1 MRKHY
6 IPCSETAPL
15 TVATVSDGLPPS
27 LQARVFPAKT
37 GTKEPAVKRW
47 QKSWKTPQKRKRM
60 MLEYITDFAHN
71 PVGIRLGWD
80 YATNLNLTVID
91 IDKPDALTEHQLNV
105 LEKWPWLVW
114 TQRGM
119 HCYGLL
125 PHGVVME
132 KRHDWGEFL
141 SEGAFV
147 MAPGTLHP
155 TGIQYRPSLHFGKG
169 NIPTFSPEL
178 LEDLAKATRPS
189 DPSCPAPPHTTT
201 IGKPDT
207 GVGAW
212 TGSPNPALFD
222 MLRHWAYKQPRPA
235 TQEEWRQTI
244 VTKGLEM
251 AAAMPDRS
259 GINDKVVIDMAG
271 RIASWTWKFR
281 RPANPFAT
289 TDSEVQKERNRRS
302 IASRRARVADR
313 NKKVLELHAK
323 GWSLRAIASEMK
335 MGKSSVADVIRNAK
349 VRGTAATPEESSCP
363 TITHTTSARMA

>member
-1 MRKHY
+1 MRKQY
-6 IPCSETAPL
+6 ILCSEAAPL
-15 TVATVSDGLPPS
+15 IMATVSDGLPPC
-27 LQARVFPAKT
+27 LQPRTFPVEP
-37 GTKEPAVKRW
+37 GTKKPAVKKW
-47 QKSWKTPQKRKRM
+47 QKSLKTRHGQEEQMRR
-60 MLEYITDFAHN
+60 YIRDFPN
-71 PVGIRLGWD
+71 STVGIRLGWD
-80 YATNLNLTVID
+80 YATNSNLAVID

-105 LEKWPWLVW
+105 LEKWPWLVR
-114 TQRGM
+114 TRRGI

-132 KRHDWGEFL
+132 KNYAWGEFL

-155 TGIQYRPSLHFGKG
+155 TGIQYRPSPHFGKG

-189 DPSCPAPPHTTT
+189 DPPCPAPPHTPT

-207 GVGAW
+207 FGGAW
-212 TGSPNPALFD
+212 TGSPNPALFE

-259 GINDKVVIDMAG
+259 GINDQAVIGMAG
-271 RIASWTWKFR
+271 RIASWTWKYR
-281 RPANPFAT
+281 RPANPFST

-302 IASRRARVADR
+302 IASRRARVAER
-313 NKKVLELHAK
+313 NERVLELHAK
-323 GWSLRAIASEMK
+323 GWSVRSIASTMQI
-335 MGKSSVADVIRNAK
+335 GKSTVGDVVKIAK
-349 VRGTAATPEESSCP
+349 LGGITATLEESS
-363 TITHTTSARMA
+363 